1 MLEPKLLTQEIDA
14 ALQANL
20 TALREAFCDLLAAL
34 IMIIISLLSFLH
46 AVLRVVFA
54 TLGLL
59 LWTIALVIT
68 LLYGARSW
76 AVSQSTSTLHRR

>member
-54 TLGLL
+54 TLVVNKVTGEQ
-59 LWTIALVIT
+59 VS
-68 LLYGARSW
+68 ARSMSNRHE
-76 AVSQSTSTLHRR
+76 A